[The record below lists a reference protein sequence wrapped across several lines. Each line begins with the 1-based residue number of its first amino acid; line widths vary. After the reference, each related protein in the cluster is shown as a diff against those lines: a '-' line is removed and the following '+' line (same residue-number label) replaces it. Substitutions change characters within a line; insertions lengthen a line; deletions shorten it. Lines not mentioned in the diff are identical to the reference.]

1 MVESVNKDPPCLFL
15 YPYIMQQEVAILEH
29 EVFELILQIVLVLFA
44 AKVAGQISI
53 RLGQPSVLGKI
64 IVGILLGPAFL
75 GWIEQTEFIIAFS
88 EIGVLLLMF
97 LAGLETDV
105 EGLSKNARVA
115 TLVAVLGVVTPI
127 LMGWGSSPLFH
138 IPTSEGIFIGL
149 LLAATSVSIS
159 VQTLREIGWLNSRE
173 GATLLGAAVLDDVIV
188 VVLIALAMGFFM
200 GADTNIGWVIA
211 QQIIFF
217 IIIFIIGKWIVP
229 KFIHVFEKFKVTE
242 PIVAAAIILLF
253 ASACFADILG
263 VSGII
268 GTYFMGVAIGRTKY
282 AKEIEHGVSP
292 IAYGIF
298 VPFFF
303 INIGLPIN
311 FDGMGDQIV
320 FIVVFTIIALVSKF
334 VGCGLGAKIGGFNW
348 RSSAGIGAGMI
359 SRGEVALILAS
370 IGLSG
375 GILSNEVYGAM
386 VIVVII
392 TTLATP
398 PLLKL
403 IFGKREESQE
413 FPFK

>member
-1 MVESVNKDPPCLFL
+1 MEFD
-15 YPYIMQQEVAILEH
+15 
-29 EVFELILQIVLVLFA
+29 VFEFILQIVLVLFV

-64 IVGILLGPAFL
+64 LAGIILGPAVL
-75 GWIEQTEFIIAFS
+75 GWIEQTNLIITFS

-105 EGLSKNARVA
+105 EGLSKNAKAA
-115 TLVAVLGVVTPI
+115 TLVAVLGVIVPI
-127 LMGWGSSPLFH
+127 LMGWGSSPLFG
-138 IPTSEGIFIGL
+138 IPTTEGIFIGL

-188 VVLIALAMGFFM
+188 VILIAVALGFFV
-200 GADTNIGWVIA
+200 GEDTNIGWVIG

-217 IIIFIIGKWIVP
+217 VIIYIVGKYIVP
-229 KFIHVFEKFKVTE
+229 KFIHAFERFKVTE
-242 PIVAAAIILLF
+242 PIVASALILLF
-253 ASACFADILG
+253 AFAYFADFLG

-268 GTYFMGVAIGRTKY
+268 GTYFIGVAIGRTQY
-282 AKEIEHGVSP
+282 AKQIEDGISP

-303 INIGLPIN
+303 INIGLPIS

-320 FIVVFTIIALVSKF
+320 FIVVFTIIALLSKF
-334 VGCGLGAKIGGFNW
+334 IGCGLGAKMGGFGW

-370 IGLSG
+370 IGLTSG
-375 GILSNEVYGAM
+375 LLSNSFYGAM
-386 VIVVII
+386 VIVIII
-392 TTLATP
+392 TTLVTP
-398 PLLKL
+398 PLLKI

-413 FPFK
+413 LNS